1 MNNHSSLQW
10 VPVKIEDDHEV
21 YELWNG
27 LKKLISLS
35 LNLREHTAK
44 IDSEDCRRNFHI
56 DKEGFLLNTT
66 VLKNEY
72 GVKIGQI
79 THEILFKN
87 EGMIELNEER
97 YHYCIQNNPLAEILI
112 YKKHKNNPLLICGL
126 RAENGKPDVFFART
140 TAESAAQTSPS
151 LLMAICWFLFLPI
164 AKENIAAFALTA

>member
-10 VPVKIEDDHEV
+10 IPVKIEDDIEV

-35 LNLREHTAK
+35 LNHKEHTAK
-44 IDSEDCRRNFHI
+44 IDAEDCRRNFHI

-72 GVKIGQI
+72 GIKIGQI

-87 EGMIELNEER
+87 EGLIELNEER
-97 YHYCIQNNPLAEILI
+97 YHYCIQNNPLAEIMI
-112 YKKHKNNPLLICGL
+112 YKKHKNNPLLLCGL
-126 RAENGKPDVFFART
+126 RAENGETEVYFSR
-140 TAESAAQTSPS
+140 TAESATEKSPS
-151 LLMAICWFLFLPI
+151 LLMAICWSLFLPI
-164 AKENIAAFALTA
+164 AKENTAVFALPA